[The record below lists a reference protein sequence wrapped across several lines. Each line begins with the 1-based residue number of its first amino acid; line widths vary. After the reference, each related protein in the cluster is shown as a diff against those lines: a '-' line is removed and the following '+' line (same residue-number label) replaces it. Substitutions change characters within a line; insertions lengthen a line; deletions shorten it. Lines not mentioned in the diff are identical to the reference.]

1 MIKAI
6 IFDID
11 DTLISHTLA
20 IKQGSED
27 FYDKF
32 IAEKGITLT
41 EFQEIWKEEHDKYVE
56 QFFKKEITFQEQRIL
71 RLKGVFSRFDENISK
86 AEAKEYFNYYLSAYE
101 NNWTLF
107 SDVCLDMLSNYLLG
121 IISDGDSGQQR
132 KKLKNKNIIDYF
144 DTVVISGD
152 LGISKPDNRIFKKC
166 LNDLGINSYE
176 SLYIGDNYKK
186 DFIGA
191 INSGLY
197 AALIERKAD
206 KKIEYLD
213 KGFIINSLEIIPE
226 IIKEANKKER
236 SIG

>member
-11 DTLISHTLA
+11 DTLINHTLA
-20 IKQGSED
+20 IKQGCKD

-32 IAEKGITLT
+32 IAEKGITLS

-56 QFFKKEITFQEQRIL
+56 QYLKKDVTFQEQRIL
-71 RLKGVFSRFDENISK
+71 RLKGVFSRFGENISS
-86 AEAKEYFNYYLSAYE
+86 AEAKEYFNYYLTAYE
-101 NNWTLF
+101 NNWSLF
-107 SDVCLDMLSNYLLG
+107 SDVCLDLLNKYLLG

-132 KKLKNKNIIDYF
+132 QKLKDKSIIDYF

-152 LGISKPDNRIFKKC
+152 LGISKPDKRIFKKC
-166 LNDLGINSYE
+166 LNDLDINSYE
-176 SLYIGDNYKK
+176 ALYIGDNYKK

-197 AALIERKAD
+197 AGLIDRNTD
-206 KKIEYLD
+206 KKIEYVEN
-213 KGFIINSLEIIPE
+213 GFIINSLEVIPE
-226 IIKEANKKER
+226 IIKEINKNKDV
-236 SIG
+236 G